1 MTRGIY
7 RIAAALALELAPAAL
22 LNFAVAF
29 AVASVLRQAGF
40 GEVAAPA
47 SVASG
52 IVAFLAGWLFLRRVG
67 FRHSDFA
74 LPEFD
79 QSLVATEV
87 EEQSESA
94 PDSFADEPIAA
105 DELLLDDIVGSIG
118 ADSRVIRLF
127 DPRSLPTAGE
137 LQARIDQHLET
148 APPRQQVP
156 DATQELHEALAA
168 LRQSLR

>member
-40 GEVAAPA
+40 GEIAGPA

-52 IVAFLAGWLFLRRVG
+52 IAAFLTAWLLLRRVG
-67 FRHSDFA
+67 IGHSRFA

-79 QSLVATEV
+79 QAEV
-87 EEQSESA
+87 ERQVQELPEAAPVETVDEQW
-94 PDSFADEPIAA
+94 DA
-105 DELLLDDIVGSIG
+105 DELLLDDIIGSIG
-118 ADSRVIRLF
+118 PDSRVVRLF

-137 LQARIDQHLET
+137 LQERIDRHLET
-148 APPRQQVP
+148 APARLQAP